1 MSDKTIK
8 EALQKVEM
16 ILIIKCRS
24 DSSPLKT
31 WRKSLSNW
39 FGVEAH
45 GKRDK
50 KNLRGGGG
58 GGAAKKGCLSFDTRL
73 LIKTKSVLC
82 KSIFIDP

>member
-24 DSSPLKT
+24 DSSPFKT

-50 KNLRGGGG
+50 KLASWGGGVVLQ
-58 GGAAKKGCLSFDTRL
+58 KKVVFRL
-73 LIKTKSVLC
+73 IL
-82 KSIFIDP
+82 DY